1 MHKILFIIYCCI
13 STALAFWVPPESF
26 EDLVNSSELIVTAK
40 VGRVHIEENNSYV
53 LLEPIDVLYG
63 INIPEI
69 WLVIDVPKWDSP
81 IDLGFYYDGKY
92 ICYYDGRKYYD
103 GDGIVKY
110 ESNLEDVYYIIQEG
124 KKYLFFFHFSRW
136 PRPPSFGLL
145 DKVEDF
151 PRSFLPSNPSL
162 DCVIARLE
170 GDKIINWPFSIEGK
184 VITDDNLQYPPLDFQ
199 EVKRQLML
207 TIDKQ
212 HKNALEMAKMG
223 DQMAQY
229 LMFYYSAMGVGMKR
243 DLQQAYYWM
252 NKTPYDPYLKAQME
266 EIRETPEGNEKAI
279 SYYKELAD
287 DNNLLA
293 QYHLARAYYEGKMLP
308 RDDRKSFEWLYSAA
322 LRELPAAQL
331 KLSAYYAHGIGTKIN
346 LIHSWRWRL
355 RAMKNDYLPAL
366 YMPYPAYELSSFK
379 N

>member
-1 MHKILFIIYCCI
+1 MYKILLIIYCCI

-69 WLVIDVPKWDSP
+69 RLEITIPEFYCP
-81 IDLGFYYDGKY
+81 I
-92 ICYYDGRKYYD
+92 ICYNAGRKYYN
-103 GDGIVKY
+103 GDGIIKY
-110 ESNLEDVYYIIQEG
+110 KDLKNESCYIIEED
-124 KKYLFFFHFSRW
+124 KKYLFFLEISRW
-136 PRPPSFGLL
+136 LQSPSFGLL

-223 DQMAQY
+223 DQRAQY

>member
-1 MHKILFIIYCCI
+1 MRDVLSYAQVLFIIYCCI

-26 EDLVNSSELIVTAK
+26 EDLVNSSELIITAK

-69 WLVIDVPKWDSP
+69 RLGITIPEVYCP
-81 IDLGFYYDGKY
+81 I
-92 ICYYDGRKYYD
+92 ICYNAGRKYYN
-103 GDGIVKY
+103 GDGIIKY
-110 ESNLEDVYYIIQEG
+110 KDLKNESCYIIEED
-124 KKYLFFFHFSRW
+124 KKYLFFLEISRW
-136 PRPPSFGLL
+136 PQSPSFGLL

-184 VITDDNLQYPPLDFQ
+184 AIAGDNLQYPPLDFQ
-199 EVKRQLML
+199 EVKKQLML

-223 DQMAQY
+223 DQRAQY
-229 LMFYYSAMGVGMKR
+229 LMFYYSAMGVGMKH

-287 DNNLLA
+287 DNDLLA